1 MDQTSDITSKP
12 GSSGWQLALE
22 RASGPRPYLGD
33 LPAVGALVR
42 DFIASIT
49 DRYVAVCQGR
59 STPRE
64 AAAADGAE
72 CSRMGRI
79 FAGHDA
85 AYESMG
91 EWNEGGGLAHFLA
104 GQLEGMV
111 ADDQLR
117 DPVLAGTQAF
127 AILAHK
133 IYGVLQEIPADSDGA
148 AAQAELIELADT
160 MARALLGFETDVFM
174 PE

>member
-1 MDQTSDITSKP
+1 MDQTSDITSNP

-33 LPAVGALVR
+33 LTAIGAVVR
-42 DFIASIT
+42 DFIAGIA

-59 STPRE
+59 STPWE
-64 AAAADGAE
+64 AAAADGTE

-91 EWNEGGGLAHFLA
+91 EWNDGGGLAHFLA

-111 ADDQLR
+111 AGDQLR

-133 IYGVLQEIPADSDGA
+133 VYGVLQEPLADSDCA
-148 AAQAELIELADT
+148 AAHSALSDLADT
-160 MARALLGFETDVFM
+160 MARALLGFETGLFDQD
-174 PE
+174 